1 MNNLFSNIQQNL
13 QQNNQSSLLKGQQIN
28 QDKINELLEKS
39 AEAIMC
45 GPDCQKSKI
54 TDELQ
59 QKYLDAQTNVQTAPI
74 NLEQTKKNYYIYS
87 EGRPYYDNMLETELT
102 QKAEKI
108 SEVLDANFNEEISSA
123 LTMNAYLNTALINS
137 NYTQELLNSYL
148 EKNEEIALLLR
159 NRKGDILTND
169 RKTYYEVDALNNLKK
184 WYSVWWY
191 VYYVLVIV
199 MGITLLFTAK
209 NINDSSSNNGQYVK
223 KILLLVILIFYP
235 YYIDYIVRWIKN
247 MYIRIY
253 NILPKN
259 VYNNL

>member
-54 TDELQ
+54 TEELQ
-59 QKYLDAQTNVQTAPI
+59 QKYLDAQTTVQTAPI

-87 EGRPYYDNMLETELT
+87 EGRPYYDNMLESELT

-108 SEVLDANFNEEISSA
+108 SEVLDANFNEEVSSA
-123 LTMNAYLNTALINS
+123 LTMNTYLNTALINS
-137 NYTQELLNSYL
+137 NYTTELLNNYI
-148 EKNEEIALLLR
+148 EKNKELELLLR

-169 RKTYYEVDALNNLKK
+169 RKTYYEVDALNNLKT
-184 WYSVWWY
+184 WYSSWWY

-199 MGITLLFTAK
+199 MGLILLFTPK
-209 NINDSSSNNGQYVK
+209 NTNDSSNIGQYIQN
-223 KILLLVILIFYP
+223 ILLLVVVIFYP
-235 YYIDYIVRWIKN
+235 YYINYIVRWFKSI
-247 MYIRIY
+247 YIRIY